1 MIGMEICFNF
11 RLFIFTFLNWYLKLR
26 LRYLLKLLNDCTT
39 LSTYPVVSGLLL
51 NLSKSKVSCHN
62 VTCEKRS

>member
-39 LSTYPVVSGLLL
+39 LSTYPVVSGAAAEPL
-51 NLSKSKVSCHN
+51 KVKGVLPQCHM
-62 VTCEKRS
+62 